1 MKVVFALTLVCLFQI
16 SQGVRMMV
24 MQETLGRDLSNALS
38 VFTISKGM
46 RMMMMPNILDEEK

>member
-1 MKVVFALTLVCLFQI
+1 MKVVFALALVCLLQI

-38 VFTISKGM
+38 VFSKSQGT